1 MIERINLLIGKQTY
15 GNLYHF
21 LWIYH
26 QEQDSVKIILML
38 CRKCGSHASIPTFYQ
53 FSCNTQIKES
63 SLIPDV
69 SSLSQ
74 LQNLSRI
81 TLQKFPRFVHLS
93 CELLRIAGH
102 GRVYRLMHPSTRTG
116 TEPAPLDCLFFKQS
130 QSPLLNGGNLG
141 RNKQFRDLSQNVKN
155 SLYPIILVDE
165 MVVLV
170 FQFFSYLHKIE
181 SQAF

>member
-1 MIERINLLIGKQTY
+1 MITLMIVYRLIIRIQKQ
-15 GNLYHF
+15 G
-21 LWIYH
+21 
-26 QEQDSVKIILML
+26 SVEIILML
-38 CRKCGSHASIPTFYQ
+38 CKNVALMQVYQLSTNFHAILKLK
-53 FSCNTQIKES
+53 NLL

-116 TEPAPLDCLFFKQS
+116 TEPASLDCLFF
-130 QSPLLNGGNLG
+130 N
-141 RNKQFRDLSQNVKN
+141 
-155 SLYPIILVDE
+155 I
-165 MVVLV
+165 
-170 FQFFSYLHKIE
+170 
-181 SQAF
+181 

>member
-1 MIERINLLIGKQTY
+1 MLTNNISFLTIIGAWYRLNYRASPIREFYCFMVTIMIFCRLQGFRNKDPL
-15 GNLYHF
+15 
-21 LWIYH
+21 
-26 QEQDSVKIILML
+26 KIILML
-38 CRKCGSHASIPTFYQ
+38 CKNVALMQVYQLSTNFHAILKLK
-53 FSCNTQIKES
+53 NLL

-116 TEPAPLDCLFFKQS
+116 TEPASLDCLFFKQS
-130 QSPLLNGGNLG
+130 QSPLL
-141 RNKQFRDLSQNVKN
+141 K
-155 SLYPIILVDE
+155 
-165 MVVLV
+165 
-170 FQFFSYLHKIE
+170 
-181 SQAF
+181 